1 MPTASGVDRAAP
13 GIRSRA
19 RAARD
24 GDRGTER
31 QLADSELFFSTT
43 DAKGVITAGN
53 RIFERVS
60 GYSLSEMLGRA
71 HNIVRHPDMPRAV
84 FQLLWDT
91 IASGDP
97 IAAYVKNRTADG
109 RYYWV
114 LASVVPISGGYLSVR
129 LAPSGA
135 HFEKAKAMYAQLRAL
150 EGEIEGDDVRRRKQ
164 AIAGS
169 VQRLGELIVEAGYP
183 DYRAFMREA
192 LSATVG
198 GRASRLPAGHREA
211 LATAPPGSAQGIIDI
226 LRSYGSLS
234 AFHGGLVSDL
244 TRYSQIGRAL
254 GEHSDYLRD
263 MGENVRLFALNAQIG
278 ASRLG
283 QHGAALDAVARLL
296 TEQSHATSP
305 LVAAVAHHA
314 SVAMGEIEEMGFQLA
329 LSTVQ
334 AEMIAVFAHE
344 LAEDRDV
351 SHGAAS
357 NMVALA
363 DSLQRGSDRTFEALG
378 TAVRQLE
385 EVIEHVEGVATGVD
399 RLRRLALNGRI
410 EVANVPEAGS
420 ISTLFSDVEDQV
432 TDAKER
438 LGEFR
443 AIEQAARDLARAARD
458 DAMHAAADLS
468 ASALTLRTGA
478 GATSCPGSAA

>member
-1 MPTASGVDRAAP
+1 MATASGVERAAP
-13 GIRSRA
+13 ATRSRA

-24 GDRGTER
+24 GDRGIAR
-31 QLADSELFFSTT
+31 QLADSDLFFSTT

-60 GYSLSEMLGRA
+60 GYSLSELVGRA
-71 HNIVRHPDMPRAV
+71 HNIVRHPDTPRAV

-91 IASGDP
+91 IASDEP
-97 IAAYVKNRTADG
+97 VAAYVKNRTADG
-109 RYYWV
+109 GYYWV

-129 LAPSGA
+129 LAPFGA
-135 HFEKAKAMYAQLRAL
+135 HFEKATAVYAELCAVER
-150 EGEIEGDDVRRRKQ
+150 EIEGDDVRRRKQ
-164 AIAGS
+164 AIAAS
-169 VQRLGELIVEAGYP
+169 AQRLGELIVEAGYP

-198 GRASRLPAGHREA
+198 GRAGRLPAGHREA
-211 LATAPPGSAQGIIDI
+211 LATAPPGSSETIIEI
-226 LRSYGSLS
+226 LRSYRSLS
-234 AFHGGLVSDL
+234 DFHGGLVSDL
-244 TRYSQIGRAL
+244 TRYAQIGRAL
-254 GEHSDYLRD
+254 GEHSDYLRN

-296 TEQSHATSP
+296 TEQSHANSP
-305 LVAAVAHHA
+305 VVAAVAHHA
-314 SVAMGEIEEMGFQLA
+314 SVAMNEIEEMAFQLA

-334 AEMIAVFAHE
+334 AEMIAIFAHE
-344 LAEDRDV
+344 LAEHRDV
-351 SHGAAS
+351 SHVAAA
-357 NMVALA
+357 NMLALA
-363 DSLQRGSDRTFEALG
+363 DSLQRGSDRTFHALG

-385 EVIEHVEGVATGVD
+385 EVIEHVDGVATGVD

-410 EVANVPEAGS
+410 EVANVSEAGS

-443 AIEQAARDLARAARD
+443 AIEQAARDLGRAARD
-458 DAMHAAADLS
+458 DAMHAAAELS
-468 ASALTLRTGA
+468 ASAVTLRTEA
-478 GATSCPGSAA
+478 HATADRDSAA